1 MELHWD
7 PENTAMRFVT
17 ERLAY
22 ASVSN
27 TPDFSLGLYNGHTVG
42 LVLSGSALDP
52 PTMGIKIFDFL
63 KVQYAHLNIFFGLRV
78 QELTKGDLC
87 LLILGKSPVLAAPS
101 LTHGNR

>member
-27 TPDFSLGLYNGHTVG
+27 TPDFSLGQYNGHTVG
-42 LVLSGSALDP
+42 
-52 PTMGIKIFDFL
+52 I
-63 KVQYAHLNIFFGLRV
+63 GLEWLCSRSTNNGH
-78 QELTKGDLC
+78 QDL
-87 LLILGKSPVLAAPS
+87 
-101 LTHGNR
+101 